1 MKKLTLCLT
10 ALSLLLLLCACK
22 DRTEASDATTESA
35 AAQTT
40 ETTAEQAT
48 PDTEA
53 AGPDT
58 EAAEPDTEAAGPDTE
73 AAASAPSDAE
83 GVEESNKEA
92 HAPIPNTI
100 GTIILEPTEPTVG
113 LPTPVE
119 PTYEVDDVELPP
131 DTFD

>member
-10 ALSLLLLLCACK
+10 ALALLLLLCACK
-22 DRTEASDATTESA
+22 DRTEASNATTESA

-40 ETTAEQAT
+40 ETTAEQ
-48 PDTEA
+48 TE
-53 AGPDT
+53 
-58 EAAEPDTEAAGPDTE
+58 PDTE
-73 AAASAPSDAE
+73 AAASDPSDAE
-83 GVEESNKEA
+83 GVEESSEEA
-92 HAPIPNTI
+92 HALTDNTI
-100 GTIILEPTEPTVG
+100 GTVTLEPTEPTVG